1 MEALRPKFLKE
12 MKKTGFKKPE
22 IGTFVIIGISLWAIL
37 LWMFVTR
44 YYKIEDTP
52 VSSRNKE
59 IKNINIVII
68 AFHVLTFI
76 PFTVLESNYLNT
88 NVWISWFT
96 IALAITTTFY
106 NGVVVAN
113 VVSSG
118 TEPYAKANKEMDI
131 SSLAL
136 QCFANSLMLAYI
148 FRLIRSKKKMLF

>member
-12 MKKTGFKKPE
+12 MKKTGLKKPE
-22 IGTFVIIGISLWAIL
+22 IGTFVIIGISFWAIL
-37 LWMFVTR
+37 LWMFVSR
-44 YYKIEDTP
+44 YYKIQDTP
-52 VSSRNKE
+52 ESSRNNE

-68 AFHVLTFI
+68 AFHILTFV

-106 NGVVVAN
+106 NGIVVAN

-118 TEPYAKANKEMDI
+118 TQPYSNANKEMDI

-136 QCFANSLMLAYI
+136 QCFANSLMMAYI
-148 FRLIRSKKKMLF
+148 FRLIRSKKKMMF